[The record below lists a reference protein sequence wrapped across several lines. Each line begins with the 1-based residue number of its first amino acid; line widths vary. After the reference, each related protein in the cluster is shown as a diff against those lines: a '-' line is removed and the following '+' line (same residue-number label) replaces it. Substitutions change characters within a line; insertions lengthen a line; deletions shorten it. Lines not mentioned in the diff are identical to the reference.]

1 MKIVEQFL
9 PGSLGTIVALHGA
22 HYARHWGFGTFF
34 EAKVARELAQ
44 FAGRFRA
51 NDLVLLGVDEGGVAA
66 SLILDLNDPASGE
79 WGAHL
84 RWFIAADR
92 CRGTGIGRDLMGR
105 AVAHADAHADGR
117 IWLTTFAGLQP
128 ARHLYGSFGFTLFSE
143 NEGEAWGTVVREQ
156 EFRR

>member
-22 HYARHWGFGTFF
+22 HYARDWGFGTFF

-92 CRGTGIGRDLMGR
+92 CRGTGIGRGETLVLGSDDPASGAFARSLGDTGGGSFHGCDGAGPSVR
-105 AVAHADAHADGR
+105 SADAGEDP
-117 IWLTTFAGLQP
+117 GLHRN
-128 ARHLYGSFGFTLFSE
+128 RH
-143 NEGEAWGTVVREQ
+143 
-156 EFRR
+156 